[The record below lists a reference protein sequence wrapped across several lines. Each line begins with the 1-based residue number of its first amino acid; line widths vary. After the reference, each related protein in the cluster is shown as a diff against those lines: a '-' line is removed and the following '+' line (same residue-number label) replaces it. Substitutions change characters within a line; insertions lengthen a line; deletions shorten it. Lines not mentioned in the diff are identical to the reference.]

1 MTRVQD
7 PLAPVAS
14 AYADV
19 VEALATVATGR
30 ARRGAGGAVLAVT
43 GAPVAS
49 LNGIVV
55 PELEPSAEE
64 IAALAASEQWDVPW
78 SIHVRGVPGAQV
90 TEVAARHGLTR
101 FDRTPLMVRKPG
113 EGVPPEPVD
122 ASLTVRAL
130 GAGELGLYAEVMA
143 KGFEVPYELF
153 RMFADPAV
161 ARVDGFTCY
170 LAEVDGVPVGTGLGA
185 VAGGLTGIFNIS
197 TLPEYR
203 RRGYGRA
210 VTMEIVRAGHAAGAT
225 TAYLYASSMGESVY
239 ASAGFRTVEQLT
251 MISAPQQ
258 A

>member
-14 AYADV
+14 AYTDV
-19 VEALATVATGR
+19 VEGLAGAATGR
-30 ARRGAGGAVLAVT
+30 TRRGAGGTLLAVT

-49 LNGIVV
+49 LNGILA
-55 PELEPSAEE
+55 PALEPDAVEM
-64 IAALAASEQWDVPW
+64 AALAASEPWDVPW
-78 SIHVRGVPGAQV
+78 SIYVRGVPGAEV
-90 TEVAARHGLTR
+90 TEVAAQYGLTR
-101 FDRTPLMVRKPG
+101 FDRTPLMIRNAA
-113 EGVPPEPVD
+113 EGMPPEPVD
-122 ASLTVRAL
+122 GSLTVRAL
-130 GAGELGLYAEVMA
+130 GGGELGLYAEVMA
-143 KGFEVPYELF
+143 EGFEAPYEF
-153 RMFADPAV
+153 FGMFADPAV
-161 ARVDGFTCY
+161 ARIEGFTCY

-185 VAGGLTGIFNIS
+185 VSGGLTGIFNIS

-239 ASAGFRTVEQLT
+239 ASAGFRTEEQLT
-251 MISAPQQ
+251 MISAPPQ